1 MNEGKEE
8 RNTNQKVT
16 RFKEIEGI
24 EKKRFFDS
32 IKM

>member
-1 MNEGKEE
+1 
-8 RNTNQKVT
+8 VT

-32 IKM
+32 IKMWRQNDKEGGV